1 MLEKNEIYLG
11 NCLDLMK
18 DIDDKSID
26 MVLADL
32 PFGHTNCHWDSQI
45 NLNEL
50 WSQYER
56 IIKDHGAIVLFAQTP
71 FDKVL
76 GYSNLKLLR
85 YEWIWEKPQATGHLN
100 AKKMPMK
107 AHENILVYYKKLPT
121 YNPQKTY
128 NHERKVS
135 TAYHKRNTSTGE
147 IYGKCDDFSDYDST
161 ERYPRSIQIFPSD
174 KQKLNLH
181 STQKPLALCEY
192 LIKTY
197 TNENDLV
204 LDNVCG
210 SGTTGVA
217 CKKLLRNFI
226 MMENDLNF
234 FNISLDRLNSFP
246 LE

>member
-1 MLEKNEIYLG
+1 
-11 NCLDLMK
+11 MK
-18 DIDDKSID
+18 KIDNNSID
-26 MVLADL
+26 MILADL
-32 PFGHTNCHWDSQI
+32 PFGSTNCQWDSQI
-45 NLNEL
+45 NLKDL
-50 WSQYER
+50 WIQYER
-56 IIKDHGAIVLFAQTP
+56 IIKEHGAIVLFGQTP

-76 GYSNLKLLR
+76 GASNLKLLR

-107 AHENILVYYKKLPT
+107 SHENILVFYKKLPT

-128 NHERKVS
+128 NHERKIS
-135 TAYHKRNTSTGE
+135 TAHHKRNTSTGE
-147 IYGKCDDFSDYDST
+147 IYGKCDDFSDYNST
-161 ERYPRSIQIFPSD
+161 ERYPRSVQIFSSD

-197 TNENDLV
+197 TNEEDLV

-217 CKKLLRNFI
+217 CKKLNRNFI
-226 MMENDLNF
+226 MIEKDLKF
-234 FNISLDRLNSFP
+234 FDISSDRLKKIP

>member
-1 MLEKNEIYLG
+1 MLKLNEIYLG
-11 NCLDLMK
+11 NCLDIMK
-18 DIDDKSID
+18 DINDKSVD
-26 MVLADL
+26 MILADL
-32 PFGHTNCHWDSQI
+32 PFGSTNCQWDSQI
-45 NLNEL
+45 NLQEL
-50 WSQYER
+50 WIQYER
-56 IIKDHGAIVLFAQTP
+56 IIKDHGVIALFAQTP

-76 GYSNLKLLR
+76 GCSNLKLLR

-107 AHENILVYYKKLPT
+107 SHENILIYYKKLPT
-121 YNPQKTY
+121 YNPIKTY
-128 NHERKVS
+128 NHKRKIS

-147 IYGKCDDFSDYDST
+147 IYGKCDDFSDYNST

-197 TNENDLV
+197 TNEDYLV

-217 CKKLLRNFI
+217 CRKLNRNFI
-226 MMENDLNF
+226 MIENNLDF
-234 FNISLDRLNSFP
+234 YNISLNRLKKIP

>member
-1 MLEKNEIYLG
+1 MLNINDIYLG
-11 NCLDLMK
+11 DCLNVMK
-18 DIDDKSID
+18 KIDNNSID
-26 MVLADL
+26 MILADL
-32 PFGHTNCHWDSQI
+32 PFGSTNCQWDSQI
-45 NLNEL
+45 NLKDL
-50 WSQYER
+50 WIQYER
-56 IIKDHGAIVLFAQTP
+56 IIKEHGAIVLFGQTP

-76 GYSNLKLLR
+76 GASNLKLLR

-107 AHENILVYYKKLPT
+107 SHENILVFYKKLPT

-128 NHERKVS
+128 NHERKIS
-135 TAYHKRNTSTGE
+135 TAHHKRNTSTGE
-147 IYGKCDDFSDYDST
+147 IYGKCDDFSDYNST
-161 ERYPRSIQIFPSD
+161 ERYPRSVQIFSSD

-197 TNENDLV
+197 TNEEDLV

-217 CKKLLRNFI
+217 CKKLNRNFI
-226 MMENDLNF
+226 MIEKDLKF
-234 FNISLDRLNSFP
+234 FDISSDRLKKIP